1 MSCSSA
7 RLPSLSSSSSSSS
20 SLTPP
25 SAARRVTRADLCI
38 FSPSSR
44 FTAPSCDPSSSE
56 VQYQSW
62 DVSLSTYSSL
72 SLSEGRILMMSLV
85 GRGAR
90 FMCLLIGMFL
100 LLRPI
105 FISVDSSLSSL
116 LLFEPDTLVLE

>member
-1 MSCSSA
+1 
-7 RLPSLSSSSSSSS
+7 
-20 SLTPP
+20 
-25 SAARRVTRADLCI
+25 
-38 FSPSSR
+38 
-44 FTAPSCDPSSSE
+44 
-56 VQYQSW
+56 
-62 DVSLSTYSSL
+62 
-72 SLSEGRILMMSLV
+72 MMSLV